1 MMISVVK
8 AEDPPVVEDE
18 GGDSLTG
25 VYVALVCIFVVNLL
39 WIVSWYKLR
48 SKQMKAHEE
57 SKKIFLTK
65 QDMAA
70 KNKQDTAKNLENMA
84 EDTPNSA
91 RNLIADEE

>member
-1 MMISVVK
+1 
-8 AEDPPVVEDE
+8 
-18 GGDSLTG
+18 
-25 VYVALVCIFVVNLL
+25 
-39 WIVSWYKLR
+39 
-48 SKQMKAHEE
+48 MKAHEE